1 MKIIQRYQ
9 VPFADITT
17 SVTATGTTGAAWLV
31 GTTYAAGAEV
41 IRENRIFVSAID
53 GNVGIDPLTV
63 NQNLVSAPWIFK
75 AFTIPFRCFDGAISS
90 RTVDDGPV
98 TITLDNVQGQ
108 NSIMLFGVFGD
119 TLTIT
124 GEDAALTPATV
135 YTKTITLSAREVNDW
150 FDWFFLEFGESK
162 SRLAFT
168 DVPSNVVKLTFAFTG
183 AHVEIGELVVGR
195 AREIGRTLH
204 QGTTNR
210 VISLTRVDFNAYG
223 EPTVI
228 PAPTRVETNY
238 AVHITKERMQAAY
251 DLLAGLSGEVVG
263 AIGSPDRQTTIQ
275 LGFLSIEE
283 IPEDLPNDYIATLTL
298 RGVI

>member
-1 MKIIQRYQ
+1 MQIIERYE
-9 VPFADITT
+9 VPHSDITT
-17 SVTATGTTGAAWLV
+17 SVTATGTTGTAWLV

-41 IRENRIFVSAID
+41 IRGNRIFVSAVD

-63 NQNLVSAPWIFK
+63 NQNLVSAPWIFR
-75 AFTIPFRCFDGAISS
+75 AFTIPFRCFDGTISS
-90 RTVDDGPV
+90 RTVGAGPV

-108 NSIMLFGVFGD
+108 NSIMLFGVFGS

-124 GEDAALTPATV
+124 GFDALDASV
-135 YTKTITLSAREVNDW
+135 YTKTVTLSAREVNNW
-150 FDWFFLEFGESK
+150 YEWFFLDFGEAR
-162 SRLAFT
+162 SRVAFT
-168 DVPSNVVKLTFAFTG
+168 DVPANVEKLTFVFAG
-183 AHVEIGELVVGR
+183 ATVEIGEIVVGR

-204 QGTTNR
+204 AGTTSR
-210 VISLTRVDFNAYG
+210 VISLTRIDFNAYG

-251 DLLAGLSGEVVG
+251 DLLSDLSGKLVG
-263 AIGSPDRQTTIQ
+263 AIGSPSRQTTIQ
-275 LGFLSIEE
+275 LGFLSLEE